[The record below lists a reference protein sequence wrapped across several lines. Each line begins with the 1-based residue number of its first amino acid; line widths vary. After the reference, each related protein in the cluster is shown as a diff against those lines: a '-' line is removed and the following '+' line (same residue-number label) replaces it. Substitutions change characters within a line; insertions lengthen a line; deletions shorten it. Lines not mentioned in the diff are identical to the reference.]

1 MSSVY
6 AKCPNCNQVI
16 LIDDNRDANI
26 CPKCKEPFVT
36 EKAIK
41 SYSEYDG
48 KENQVDTV
56 KKRHIWKS
64 LGKGLL
70 MTLECIG
77 YLCYV
82 LCLVWLFV
90 DITDGLKKK

>member
-1 MSSVY
+1 MANVY
-6 AKCPNCNQVI
+6 VKCTNCNQVV
-16 LIDDNRDANI
+16 LTEDNRDANI
-26 CPKCKEPFVT
+26 CPKCQQPFVT

-41 SYSEYDG
+41 LYSECD
-48 KENQVDTV
+48 KKQNQVTTV